1 MVQQL
6 RDQGI
11 DLANQERGGDTL
23 QGEVEIDIS
32 EEGSSIGD
40 SESEYGS
47 DGEFFDVELDL

>member
-11 DLANQERGGDTL
+11 DLANQEGGDTL
-23 QGEVEIDIS
+23 QGEVEMDIS
-32 EEGSSIGD
+32 EDGSSVGD

-47 DGEFFDVELDL
+47 DGEFFDVEVDL